1 MNKKTIWITGGST
14 GIGKA
19 LAIKFAKE
27 GWNVAISARRE
38 NLLKETC
45 GEHENISS
53 FPLDVTDKNKCKE
66 VFQNIVDT
74 FQSVDIC
81 FFSTGTWDPKK
92 EKDIDVEQIENV
104 FKVNFFGTLN
114 SIKAVEK
121 YFKDKKS
128 GTITIVSSIAGYR
141 GLPNSTGYGP
151 SKSALNNLAESLYFD
166 FGRSNVRVCLVS
178 PGFIKTPMTDKN
190 DFKMPFLKT
199 SGYAAEKI
207 YDGLVNKNSF
217 EIHFPKSLT
226 TILKVLSFLPNKI
239 YFGLIG
245 KLTKYQKKN

>member
-19 LAIKFAKE
+19 LAIKFASK
-27 GWNVAISARRE
+27 GWNVAISARRAE
-38 NLLKETC
+38 LLDELSNSY
-45 GEHENISS
+45 ENISG
-53 FPLDVTDKNKCKE
+53 FPLDVTNKEKCKE
-66 VFQNIVDT
+66 VFNEIKNKFEDI
-74 FQSVDIC
+74 DIC

-92 EKDIDVEQIENV
+92 EKEIDIERMEDV
-104 FKVNFFGTLN
+104 FKVNFFGTVN
-114 SIKAVEK
+114 SIKAVEQH
-121 YFKDKKS
+121 FRDKKK
-128 GTITIVSSIAGYR
+128 GIITIVSSIAGYR

-166 FGRSNVRVCLVS
+166 FKRYNVRVCLVS

-199 SGYAAEKI
+199 PEYAADQI
-207 YDGLVNKNSF
+207 YEGLVNKNIF

-226 TILKVLSFLPNKI
+226 ITLKLLSFLPSKI
-239 YFGLIG
+239 YFGLVG
-245 KLTKYQKKN
+245 KLTKYQKK

>member
-14 GIGKA
+14 GIGKSLA
-19 LAIKFAKE
+19 LKFANE

-38 NLLKETC
+38 NLLNDISDQN
-45 GEHENISS
+45 ENITS
-53 FPLDVTDKNKCKE
+53 FPLDVTDKSKCKD
-66 VFQNIVDT
+66 VFNKIKDKYKNI
-74 FQSVDIC
+74 DIC
-81 FFSTGTWDPKK
+81 FFSTGTWNPKK
-92 EKDIDVEQIENV
+92 ERDIDVEQIEDV

-114 SIKAVEK
+114 SIKAVEE
-121 YFKDKKS
+121 YFKIKKNGVIS
-128 GTITIVSSIAGYR
+128 IVSSIAGYR

-166 FGRSNVRVCLVS
+166 FKRFNVRICLVS

-199 SGYAAEKI
+199 SEYAAEKI
-207 YDGLVNKNSF
+207 YDGLVNRNIF

-226 TILKVLSFLPNKI
+226 IILKILSILPNKV
-239 YFGLIG
+239 YFNLIG
-245 KLTKYQKKN
+245 KLTKYQKK